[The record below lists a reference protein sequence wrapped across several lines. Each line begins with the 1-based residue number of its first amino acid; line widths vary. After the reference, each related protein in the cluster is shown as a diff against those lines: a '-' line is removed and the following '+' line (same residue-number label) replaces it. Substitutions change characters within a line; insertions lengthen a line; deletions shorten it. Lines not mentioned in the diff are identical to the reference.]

1 MPLII
6 LQWNLLDMALGYFTS
21 RTLKKELSK
30 VIDSFTFKKKKKKKT
45 TIITNEVAHFL
56 FLRNE
61 VNTSLV

>member
-30 VIDSFTFKKKKKKKT
+30 VIDSFTFKKKKKKT